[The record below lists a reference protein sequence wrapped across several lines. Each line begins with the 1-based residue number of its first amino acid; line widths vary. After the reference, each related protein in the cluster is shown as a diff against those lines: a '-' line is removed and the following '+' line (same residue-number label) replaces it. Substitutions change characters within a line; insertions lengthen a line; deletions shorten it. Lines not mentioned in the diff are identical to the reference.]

1 MKYVLLLAIGMFALG
16 FDAYIIAGLIP
27 EITATFATS
36 DANVGQAVSIFT
48 VCYAISAPLF
58 ASMLAGKSI
67 KKALLISI
75 TLFGIANAVSAFAP
89 TFTIF
94 LLSRAVAG
102 IGAGIFSP
110 LAVAGATQL
119 VPAHM
124 KGRALSFTIG
134 GMSMGTVLGV
144 PIGMYVANFFSW
156 QIVMWGIAVIS
167 ILAAISINL
176 LLPHLPVLAPPSM
189 KERLALFVDKRVTLT
204 VSITL
209 FASIASLGLY
219 TYISPLLGELAS
231 IDDIT
236 VFLWSW
242 GIGGLVGSLSIGYI
256 IDYYKK
262 PKVIAFS
269 ILLILTIS
277 IICIPLFIHVPFVK
291 YIPFFIWGAMGWAAQ
306 APQQHILLSYQPAQG
321 GAAVALNSSINYLG
335 SALGAT
341 LGGLLLSVQIESMYL
356 IHFAVVCMV
365 LSIMLQVY
373 SLIRTT
379 RVEKTSEN

>member
-48 VCYAISAPLF
+48 ICYAISAPLF

-67 KKALLISI
+67 NKALLVSI
-75 TLFGIANAVSAFAP
+75 TLFGIANAVSALAP

-110 LAVAGATQL
+110 LAIAGATQL

-134 GMSMGTVLGV
+134 GMSMGTVIGV

-156 QIVMWGIAVIS
+156 QFVMWAITAIS

-176 LLPHLPVLAPPSM
+176 LLPHIPVMAPPSI

-209 FASIASLGLY
+209 FASISSLGLY
-219 TYISPLLGELAS
+219 TYISPLLGQLAS
-231 IDDIT
+231 INDIT

-262 PKVIAFS
+262 PKVIAFG
-269 ILLILTIS
+269 ILFILTIS
-277 IICIPLFIHVPFVK
+277 IICIPLLIDVPFVK
-291 YIPFFIWGAMGWAAQ
+291 YIPFFVWGAMGWAAQ
-306 APQQHILLSYQPAQG
+306 APQQHILLSYQPTQG

-341 LGGLLLSVQIESMYL
+341 LGGLLLSFHIGSMYL

-365 LSIMLQVY
+365 LSIVLQVY

-379 RVEKTSEN
+379 RVEKTRKN